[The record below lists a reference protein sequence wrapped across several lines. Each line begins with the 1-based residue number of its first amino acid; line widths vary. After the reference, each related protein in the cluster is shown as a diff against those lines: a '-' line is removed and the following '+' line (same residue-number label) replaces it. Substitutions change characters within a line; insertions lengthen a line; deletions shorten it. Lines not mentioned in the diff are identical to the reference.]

1 MRSSLLL
8 LCVTLLATPIAGCAS
23 GGEWVE
29 LKGRR
34 ITVEIADDNAE
45 RTRGLMFRDRLEPGT
60 GMVFVHTDEDMLAY
74 WMKNTKIPLDILY
87 FDAQRRLVS
96 VSHAPPCSLGD
107 RCPPYPSSG
116 PALYVLEL
124 NAGEASALG
133 AEAGDTLTLGP
144 AVPAIGA
151 P

>member
-1 MRSSLLL
+1 MRPTPIL
-8 LCVTLLATPIAGCAS
+8 LCLTLLVAPISGCAS
-23 GGEWVE
+23 GGDWVE
-29 LKGRR
+29 LKGKR
-34 ITVEIADDNAE
+34 ITVEVADNDAE
-45 RTRGLMFRDRLEPGT
+45 RQRGLMFRDRLEPGT
-60 GMVFVHTDEDMLAY
+60 GMVFVHTDEEVIAY

-107 RCPPYPSSG
+107 RCPPYPSTG

-124 NAGEASALG
+124 NAGEAAALG
-133 AEAGDTLTLGP
+133 AVAGDTLTLGP
-144 AVPAIGA
+144 DIPAVGA